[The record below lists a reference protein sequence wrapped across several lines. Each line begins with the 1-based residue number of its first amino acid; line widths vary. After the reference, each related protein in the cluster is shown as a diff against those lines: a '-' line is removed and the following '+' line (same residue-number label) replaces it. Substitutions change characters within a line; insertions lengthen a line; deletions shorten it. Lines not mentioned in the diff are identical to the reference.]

1 MGEGMDYRRVLLWRR
16 GSSWERGGLCLAGR
30 QFRDTST
37 LQGQLMQKKER
48 VPKPRGPPDLVMP
61 PKGAPHLCYSLNTI
75 EQLQLPGSGQVL
87 AS

>member
-1 MGEGMDYRRVLLWRR
+1 MGEGMDYRRVLLWRG

-48 VPKPRGPPDLVMP
+48 VPKPRDPQ
-61 PKGAPHLCYSLNTI
+61 I
-75 EQLQLPGSGQVL
+75 
-87 AS
+87 